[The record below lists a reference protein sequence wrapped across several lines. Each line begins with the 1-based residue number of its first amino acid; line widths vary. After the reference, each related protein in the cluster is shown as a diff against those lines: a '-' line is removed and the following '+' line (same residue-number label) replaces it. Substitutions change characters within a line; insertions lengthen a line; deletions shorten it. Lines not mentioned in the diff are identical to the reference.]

1 MDLRAHFSRF
11 LSAAPDRVHLAA
23 HSHHYWP
30 DVTFEAQMQ
39 CWEDAALLADGKWDK
54 VFGEVVP
61 QAQRH
66 IARLLN
72 LPSPETIAFAPSTH
86 EFVRRLLSCFPPDR
100 RLRVLTSDGEFHSFS
115 RQMRRL
121 EEDGLA
127 EVERVAWQP
136 LKSFDERFAAA
147 ARAKHDLVFVSQVA
161 FDSGAGI
168 ADLDALV
175 AAVPQEPIV
184 VIDGYHGFLARPTDL
199 GGIAA
204 GAFYMAGGYKYAMA
218 GEGACFLH
226 VPPGT
231 CPRPRDT
238 GWFAAFGSLEGG
250 DAKLAYGRDGTRFLG
265 ATFDPSGLYR
275 MVAVFDWLAGLGLGP
290 GDVHAHVRRL
300 QAALVAEL
308 EARGVSALTADRLLV
323 PLDAPGRGNF
333 LTYAAPDAA
342 AMHRRLR
349 EAGIVTDVRADRL
362 RLGLGLYHAEA
373 EMPEIAA
380 RIARAL
386 G

>member
-1 MDLRAHFSRF
+1 
-11 LSAAPDRVHLAA
+11 
-23 HSHHYWP
+23 
-30 DVTFEAQMQ
+30 
-39 CWEDAALLADGKWDK
+39 
-54 VFGEVVP
+54 VVP

-72 LPSPETIAFAPSTH
+72 LASPETIAFAPNTH

-100 RLRVLTSDGEFHSFS
+100 RLRVLTSDGEFHSFA

-136 LKSFDERFAAA
+136 FESFDERFAAA
-147 ARAKHDLVFVSQVA
+147 ARAGHDLVFVSQVA

-175 AAVPQEPIV
+175 AAVPHEAIV

-199 GGIAA
+199 EGI
-204 GAFYMAGGYKYAMA
+204 GPRAFYMAGGYKYAMA

-226 VPPGT
+226 VPPGI

-238 GWFAAFGSLEGG
+238 GWFAAFGSLEEG
-250 DAKLAYGRDGTRFLG
+250 DAELAYGRDGTRFLG

-300 QAALVAEL
+300 QATLVAEL

-349 EAGIVTDVRADRL
+349 EAGIVTDVRGDRL